1 MPANQEVREPGAG
14 FEVALIAIGAV
25 VIGAGITV
33 WVGARLS
40 IAAARTG
47 GQLRGGLGDWLQ
59 VGVRLVQGQEPA
71 QAWGPHATGL
81 PSPTVYWIAT
91 GAVAAAMIA
100 LAAGVVW
107 VWRRVAGPS
116 ERRRF
121 GQRTEAR
128 EALPGDVAPL
138 AIPELQP
145 PTGRMLLGRM
155 LPRGPLLATEDRGRH
170 PLRGRRARRQGNR
183 GSVALIGPTGSG
195 KTALASS
202 ALVTW
207 DGPVVA
213 VSVKRDLYDTT
224 AAARAAR
231 GEIAVFDPGM
241 ATGLAS
247 ARWSPLEAVTTS
259 SGALRTG
266 RALAQAI
273 PRSGV
278 TNADYWAK
286 HGEKLLGAFMGVAGL
301 SRLLPAPHNEAP
313 YPVVN
318 MERIATWVTTMADA
332 SDPVINRL
340 LKAGLDKRQPLEVK
354 LIARHASVTF
364 VGVAKEDHK
373 VRSSIYSTASLA
385 LDPWLEPSVAH
396 SATDDPRHSYASTE
410 SWDHRPRFIDLEWLM
425 GGDNGSSNTLYLAA
439 SQPEFER
446 LSPVLGGLLA
456 DLKDTIHAWDIAGR
470 RLDKPLLILID
481 EAGQLELGWLPSEVS
496 TIAALGAFFVT
507 CWQNVS
513 QIHHR
518 YGTLADSV
526 LSGHRTKCFFAGAD
540 DLTTT
545 RYLTG
550 LLGSEY
556 VSRTSVSNDVPQLL
570 GGGRNGGRR
579 SISRGEQRVEFA
591 PANTVREMNPGEAV
605 LIHGTLPPIHLEAV
619 RWWAQK
625 ELAALVPLDDDGH
638 PNPPDDLPTC
648 PLGPEAPAAEN
659 PDVDEATLVSTL
671 AELANIGK
679 KKSSG
684 PRTRG
689 GPGPGQM
696 TLPDATSNPAP
707 PSPSPSPASAA
718 PSPRSRRLQLV
729 PSLGQDP
736 AVKDSTPS
744 GVGDPPPPA
753 RNPVRRRTPCMSCGV
768 ILRVGEGDTRV
779 DPDSGADISVCW
791 PACHSPSRAPHDV
804 SDPTS

>member
-1 MPANQEVREPGAG
+1 MSTGQEVREPGAG
-14 FEVALIAIGAV
+14 FEVALIAAAFAV
-25 VIGAGITV
+25 MAVGVSV
-33 WVGARLS
+33 WLGARLA
-40 IAAARTG
+40 IVIGGNG
-47 GQLRGGLGDWLQ
+47 GQVRGGIGDWLP
-59 VGVRLVQGQEPA
+59 VAVRLAQGQAPA
-71 QAWGPHATGL
+71 EAWGELATNL
-81 PSPTVYWIAT
+81 PAPPIYWIAT
-91 GAVAAAMIA
+91 GVVAAGVAAVAAG
-100 LAAGVVW
+100 LVW
-107 VWRRVAGPS
+107 LWRRIAGPTD
-116 ERRRF
+116 RRRF

-128 EALPGDVAPL
+128 EALPNEVAPL
-138 AIPELQP
+138 AIPDLRP

-155 LPRGPLLATEDRGRH
+155 LPRGPLLATEDRVRH
-170 PLRGRRARRQGNR
+170 PLKRSKARRQGNR

-195 KTALASS
+195 KTALAAS

-301 SRLLPAPHNEAP
+301 SRLLVAPPGDAP

-318 MERIATWVTTMADA
+318 MEHIATWVTTMADA

-340 LKAGLDKRQPLEVK
+340 LKAGLDKTQPLEVK

-373 VRSSIYSTASLA
+373 VRSSIYSTASHA
-385 LDPWLEPSVAH
+385 IDPWLEPSVAH
-396 SATDDPRHSYASTE
+396 SATDDPRHNYASTDTWE
-410 SWDHRPRFIDLEWLM
+410 HRPKFIDLEWLM
-425 GGDNGSSNTLYLAA
+425 GSEAGKSNTLYLAA

-507 CWQNVS
+507 CWQNLS
-513 QIHHR
+513 QIQHR
-518 YGTLADSV
+518 YGTLADAV
-526 LSGHRTKCFFAGAD
+526 LSGHRTKCFFAGVD

-556 VSRTSVSNDVPQLL
+556 VTRMSTSHDVPSALV
-570 GGGRNGGRR
+570 GSRGGGRR
-579 SISRGEQRVEFA
+579 SVSRSEQRVDFA
-591 PANTVREMNPGEAV
+591 PANTVRQMNPGEAV
-605 LIHGTLPPIHLEAV
+605 LLHGTLPPVHLEAV

-625 ELAALVPLDDDGH
+625 ELAALVPLDDEGH
-638 PNPPDDLPTC
+638 PSPPDELPTC
-648 PLGPEAPAAEN
+648 PLGPEAPSSQSPA
-659 PDVDEATLVSTL
+659 VDETTLVSTL
-671 AELANIGK
+671 AELANLGK
-679 KKSSG
+679 KKASDAR
-684 PRTRG
+684 PRG

-696 TLPDATSNPAP
+696 TLPHTAP
-707 PSPSPSPASAA
+707 
-718 PSPRSRRLQLV
+718 
-729 PSLGQDP
+729 
-736 AVKDSTPS
+736 T
-744 GVGDPPPPA
+744 DPPPSVPRKRAAGPA
-753 RNPVRRRTPCMSCGV
+753 KKSPVIPEAASASPTVTTDPAEPDVDDRQAVDERQPVRRRTPCVSCGT
-768 ILRVGEGDTRV
+768 ILRTGDGNV
-779 DPDSGADISVCW
+779 IGDPNGRDAAFCW
-791 PACHSPSRAPHDV
+791 PSCLSPSRASSTDA
-804 SDPTS
+804 DPAL